1 MFEAIRQAS
10 SRVSE
15 PRSCPPFAPYAK
27 TGVRARKAKRDCMR
41 IKKHE
46 KSYIVELEDGS
57 AWRIWPGDLAV
68 TLHWMSSTWL
78 EVSEIDDEHCTHALF
93 DRTTRTLVR
102 VVEATATFIPEQ
114 IEASLVG

>member
-1 MFEAIRQAS
+1 
-10 SRVSE
+10 
-15 PRSCPPFAPYAK
+15 
-27 TGVRARKAKRDCMR
+27 MR

-46 KSYIVELEDGS
+46 KSYIVELEDDS
-57 AWRIWPGDLAV
+57 AWRIWPGDLA
-68 TLHWMSSTWL
+68 TSLHWTPSTRF